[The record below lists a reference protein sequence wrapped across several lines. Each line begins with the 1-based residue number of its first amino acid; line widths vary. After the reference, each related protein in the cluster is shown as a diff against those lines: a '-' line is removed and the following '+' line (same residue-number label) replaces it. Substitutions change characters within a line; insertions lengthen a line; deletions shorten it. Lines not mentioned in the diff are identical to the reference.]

1 MFKKLL
7 MTLCFSF
14 LLSIAIAF
22 NPYAGEASAATS
34 NSGLELDESDNKV
47 LEDVFSE
54 DELKS
59 LTSKGFTLDAIEL
72 FVSSGESK
80 EDILKREIV
89 SNSTKY
95 YITTTKINTNTY
107 EPAVLGRD
115 SNDYLPV
122 TSVREVSYGEFWQSL
137 KEDES
142 VTTFKATD
150 KTSTDYK
157 TMTVSVSKKKTGVY
171 TVTNT
176 VDWKKGALITKE
188 DIIGIGINSNTSP
201 IRGTEYGTQKWYAN
215 RQGTLLGTINY
226 SSNGSKWNRN
236 GDYGLSANLKDGGIG
251 CVRCIT
257 HTISM
262 KYDIAPNVSNVKLI
276 DAYGHYAHQET
287 QINVSPS
294 FSISKGVLGISVS
307 QQSKFTIH
315 KPQPHAQI
323 PK

>member
-14 LLSIAIAF
+14 LLSIAFTF
-22 NPYAGEASAATS
+22 NAYAGEKSAATS
-34 NSGLELDESDNKV
+34 KLGLELDESQNKV

-54 DELKS
+54 DELTS

-95 YITTTKINTNTY
+95 YITTTKFNTY
-107 EPAVLGRD
+107 DPEFLGMD
-115 SNDYLPV
+115 SKDSLPV

-137 KEDES
+137 KEDNES
-142 VTTFKATD
+142 VTTFKPSDYTT
-150 KTSTDYK
+150 TSYK

-176 VDWKKGALITKE
+176 VAWKKGALITNE

-215 RQGTLLGTINY
+215 TQGTLLGTINY

-236 GDYGLSANLKDGGIG
+236 GDYGLSANLVNGGVG
-251 CVRCIT
+251 CVRCIR

-276 DAYGHYAHQET
+276 DAYGHYAHQEKK
-287 QINVSPS
+287 INIAPS
-294 FSISKGVLGISVS
+294 FTISKGVLGISVS
-307 QQSKFTIH
+307 QEDHFTIH